1 MQRVVL
7 PVMRLV
13 HYVLLNLCT
22 RMDFRNLNTS
32 LISHWSNFV
41 SEICSRC
48 TLFHLCEV
56 VQIFQQEFIFPYLSV
71 PGRTNLG
78 GSIFTMTV
86 ATICL
91 TIEHLQF
98 RDEITELQMLRSV
111 AYFTEYI
118 MVLPIYQF
126 SSRK

>member
-1 MQRVVL
+1 MV
-7 PVMRLV
+7 
-13 HYVLLNLCT
+13 
-22 RMDFRNLNTS
+22 FKNLNTS

-56 VQIFQQEFIFPYLSV
+56 VQIFQQESIFPYLSIKLV
-71 PGRTNLG
+71 PGGTNLG

-98 RDEITELQMLRSV
+98 RDKITELQMLRSV

>member
-1 MQRVVL
+1 MFRQGVHCFICVRWSKYFSRS
-7 PVMRLV
+7 PYFLV
-13 HYVLLNLCT
+13 YQK
-22 RMDFRNLNTS
+22 
-32 LISHWSNFV
+32 ISS
-41 SEICSRC
+41 
-48 TLFHLCEV
+48 
-56 VQIFQQEFIFPYLSV
+56 
-71 PGRTNLG
+71 GGTNLG
-78 GSIFTMTV
+78 GSNFTMTV

-98 RDEITELQMLRSV
+98 RDKITELQMLRSV